1 MHLREA
7 RPHAVD
13 GVLRHESVEERE
25 VVGRHAAVARD
36 ARVRAHAVAEARRI
50 GVPHERAQCGA
61 YAHRVAGV
69 ARRVGRRRG
78 GGDLRELGEPAR
90 SPRVAHRCV
99 VAAHARRYDA
109 DKTQRAPRKKR
120 ARSECECEPGAKRK
134 KASKRAC
141 GAAQGGTLTAGLARR
156 AWTGEREG
164 ASRARVGG
172 GERAR
177 TC

>member
-61 YAHRVAGV
+61 FV
-69 ARRVGRRRG
+69 ARHGGWLSAEEGRRQ
-78 GGDLRELGEPAR
+78 LRAEI
-90 SPRVAHRCV
+90 
-99 VAAHARRYDA
+99 DA
-109 DKTQRAPRKKR
+109 VEA
-120 ARSECECEPGAKRK
+120 
-134 KASKRAC
+134 
-141 GAAQGGTLTAGLARR
+141 
-156 AWTGEREG
+156 
-164 ASRARVGG
+164 
-172 GERAR
+172 
-177 TC
+177 